1 MSARSSRKRPAT
13 ILERLAGWLASKAL
27 KAGSLRAGTRGDWHE
42 ANHFAM
48 ALHLLNTG
56 RGHNDDCRLNQ
67 ALDYRHLTYT
77 FSYNHPTKG

>member
-1 MSARSSRKRPAT
+1 MRLYRRWRRRPT
-13 ILERLAGWLASKAL
+13 PLERLAGWIASTAL
-27 KAGSLRAGTRGDWHE
+27 KSGAVRAGTRGDWHE

-56 RGHNDDCRLNQ
+56 RGHNEDCRLDQ